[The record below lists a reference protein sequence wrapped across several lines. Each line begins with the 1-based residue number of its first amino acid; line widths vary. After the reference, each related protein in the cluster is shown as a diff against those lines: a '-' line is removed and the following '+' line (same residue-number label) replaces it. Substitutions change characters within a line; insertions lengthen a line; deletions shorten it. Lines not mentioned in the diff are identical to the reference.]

1 MNSNTDSHPLG
12 QGPFLPHS
20 ITQLAPKCLE
30 CDQKFPV
37 NRPQPESDRLASYLR
52 FTVISV
58 IAYTGWEM
66 EIRVS
71 RNAKNKLRLYK
82 LAAVDVEQAINVGDR
97 QNQGDRRESRYGNLR
112 VTRVKVGP
120 YALVVTVI
128 RTR

>member
-1 MNSNTDSHPLG
+1 
-12 QGPFLPHS
+12 
-20 ITQLAPKCLE
+20 
-30 CDQKFPV
+30 
-37 NRPQPESDRLASYLR
+37 
-52 FTVISV
+52 
-58 IAYTGWEM
+58 M